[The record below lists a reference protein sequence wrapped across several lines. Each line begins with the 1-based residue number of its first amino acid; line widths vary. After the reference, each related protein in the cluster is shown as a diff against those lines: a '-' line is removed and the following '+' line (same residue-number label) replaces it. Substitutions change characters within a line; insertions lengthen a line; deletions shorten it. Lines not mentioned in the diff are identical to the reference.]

1 MTLKMLCILGAA
13 ATVASAQRFDLFV
26 YENDD
31 GADMSGM
38 DLYFELFDIGGSVD
52 FVFHNDST
60 GPMFV
65 SAVYFEDSFSGLV
78 NGLIQNESAGVDFEP
93 GASPAMPPP
102 PGAGFGG
109 VWLGNIFNADA
120 EDPSEQFS
128 INAGVGET
136 LTIRFDLDGIGFS
149 DVVDALGSDP
159 RGLRIATHIQGIGGN
174 DGDSAWGV
182 NVPAPATLVA
192 FGGLA
197 ALASRR
203 RR

>member
-1 MTLKMLCILGAA
+1 MKLRMLCIIGAA

-31 GADMSGM
+31 NADMSGM
-38 DLYFELFDIGGSVD
+38 EIYFEIFDVGGAID
-52 FVFHNDST
+52 FEFHNDST

-65 SAVYFEDSFSGLV
+65 SAVYFEDSFAGLV
-78 NGLIQNESAGVDFEP
+78 NGLIQNESAGVDFEL
-93 GASPAMPPP
+93 GASPAMPAP

-109 VWLGNIFNADA
+109 DWLGNLFDADA
-120 EDPSEQFS
+120 ESPSEEFS

-136 LTIRFDLDGIGFS
+136 LTIRFDLDGIGFG

-174 DGDSAWGV
+174 DGDSAWGI

-192 FGGLA
+192 FGGLV